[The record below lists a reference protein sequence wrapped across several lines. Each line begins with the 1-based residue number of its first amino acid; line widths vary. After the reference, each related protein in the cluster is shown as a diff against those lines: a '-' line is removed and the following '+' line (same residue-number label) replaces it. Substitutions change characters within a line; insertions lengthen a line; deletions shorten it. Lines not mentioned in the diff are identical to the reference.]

1 MNKSECVKVTMRCR
15 PLNKQEM
22 SDGRQVIINISPS
35 RGEILVKS
43 PNNEQE
49 DKAFTFDNVFDWT
62 STQEGVYNDTAYPI
76 VQSVIEGYNGTIF
89 AYGQTGTGKTFT
101 MEVNMFNSY
110 CILNLGLIKY
120 VKQIFLC

>member
-43 PNNEQE
+43 PNNDQE

-62 STQEGVYNDTAYPI
+62 STQDGVYNDTAYPI

-89 AYGQTGTGKTFT
+89 AYG
-101 MEVNMFNSY
+101 
-110 CILNLGLIKY
+110 
-120 VKQIFLC
+120 